1 MHIQNRARK
10 LLNLVDTGHLTYGE
24 AHAAALAIST
34 QNDLRAKDAELTE
47 AGAKAIGEVVVDAIK
62 RAEGGGER
70 VEAERI
76 RNITG
81 VVGTDYFRLIHD
93 AHEKA
98 TKVWLLKDMDADH
111 VTAWFKGGTT
121 DESNCEMLCIPHNRS
136 KGNR

>member
-1 MHIQNRARK
+1 MP
-10 LLNLVDTGHLTYGE
+10 LNE
-24 AHAAALAIST
+24 
-34 QNDLRAKDAELTE
+34 LR
-47 AGAKAIGEVVVDAIK
+47 
-62 RAEGGGER
+62 GER

-98 TKVWLLKDMDADH
+98 TKIWPLKDMDADH
-111 VTAWFKGGTT
+111 VTAWPKGCTT

>member
-1 MHIQNRARK
+1 MP
-10 LLNLVDTGHLTYGE
+10 LNE
-24 AHAAALAIST
+24 
-34 QNDLRAKDAELTE
+34 LR
-47 AGAKAIGEVVVDAIK
+47 
-62 RAEGGGER
+62 GER

-98 TKVWLLKDMDADH
+98 TKIWLLKDMDADH
-111 VTAWFKGGTT
+111 VTAWSKGGTT
-121 DESNCEMLCIPHNRS
+121 DESNCEMLCIPHNRA